1 MLLEQTLK
9 HLSEL
14 NLAGM
19 KIALQQQAE
28 QPKTHQLSFE
38 ERIGLIVD
46 YEKTYRYNRKI
57 ERLIKTAHLRQQAC
71 IEDIQYIPA
80 RGLNKSEIS
89 SLASASWVREAFN
102 LTLTGST
109 GTGKSWIACAL
120 GHQVCRQGL
129 SVFYTRLP
137 RLFEQLRLDVATL
150 NRTCKLI

>member
-14 NLAGM
+14 KLTGM
-19 KIALQQQAE
+19 RLALQQQLE

-57 ERLIKTAHLRQQAC
+57 ERLIKAANLRQQAC
-71 IEDIQYIPA
+71 IEDIHYTPA
-80 RGLNKSEIS
+80 RGLKKEDIS
-89 SLASASWVREAFN
+89 SLASCIWVREAFN
-102 LTLTGST
+102 LTLTGPT

-120 GHQVCRQGL
+120 GHQACRQGL
-129 SVFYTRLP
+129 SVLYTMLGSLSNYVSHASMVP
-137 RLFEQLRLDVATL
+137 MP
-150 NRTCKLI
+150 N